1 MDKMGPNFDYI
12 SEFSDNWNKRISP
25 LRKAGIIISVLM
37 LILGVLLLIFP
48 MQSAVVI
55 EVIAALLIVVLGISQ
70 IVEYV
75 RMPPYI
81 RRAGILVLSILN
93 IIFGILLAASPNK
106 VGVPTFAFMFGL
118 MMLMAGIDKL
128 TLADRLKFFSVPNC
142 VWVIASGVF
151 SIIAAVFFIVAPFA
165 STIVLSCFIAVYLLV
180 GGLTLLVESLSMK
193 DM

>member
-1 MDKMGPNFDYI
+1 MGPNFDYI

-142 VWVIASGVF
+142 GWVIASGVF